1 MTTEDADRLK
11 AVLSGTALKLG
22 DETVTCR
29 SGRISFQNSGGML
42 ADLDG
47 VYGDTPILCSVDIYL
62 AGDLSIAVATIG
74 TTGKNILGRITVARG
89 KATEVEPVLDDLM
102 TGRYEFVRYFTPVVY
117 QHPGIY

>member
-1 MTTEDADRLK
+1 MTAEDCDRLK
-11 AVLSGTALKLG
+11 TVLSGTALKLG

-47 VYGDTPILCSVDIYL
+47 VYGDTPILCNVDIYL
-62 AGDLSIAVATIG
+62 SGELAIAVATIG

-89 KATEVEPVLDDLM
+89 KANEVEPILDELM
-102 TGRYEFVRYFTPVVY
+102 TGRNEFVRYFTPVVY